1 MIDFVVTEVDGDNI
15 IRFDTQFGSHNG
27 GYVNSECLWFTN
39 LAMADFERKSAIHLY
54 RRVS

>member
-27 GYVNSECLWFTN
+27 DYVNPFVRGLP
-39 LAMADFERKSAIHLY
+39 APA
-54 RRVS
+54 